1 MSQGARVLREAEIRE
16 DQHVD
21 VALGDPENAKEV
33 AAPAYDPCMAQDMIR
48 VGTLLELQDHGPKVV
63 RGADRS
69 IVVFVDDG
77 KVAAVDNRCPHMGFP
92 LQRGTVKDG
101 ILTCHWHEARF
112 DLCSGCTFDAFADDV
127 PTFDTVIQG
136 DIVYVCPTPRKAE
149 DASYHL
155 GRLEKGILEGVGL
168 VQAKSIIGL
177 LKSGSDSRQVVRKVV
192 LLASGRRD
200 TWAPGM
206 AYLTIIG
213 RLMPY
218 LSEETAYFALCSAVQ
233 RVASEMQ
240 QTPPRRPRQALDGP
254 HDKERL
260 HGWMR
265 HWLEGRHRDGA
276 ERVLLTAIADQAS
289 PAELSALLLG
299 AETDRVYAAQGHTFD
314 GANKALELMELVGAD
329 LAADLLPLALPAM
342 AAARGSAEDA
352 RWHHPHELI
361 APLLEAEA
369 RLPEALNDGRDKQW
383 KDDGQFSAALLGE
396 DPFRVIQLVEDSL
409 RAGAPPAE
417 LSKLVAHAAA
427 MRLAR
432 FALSNDVN
440 DWFNPQHTFIYANAV
455 DQVIGRTATPLTVRA
470 ILHAALAVYMDRFL
484 NVPPARL
491 PGERTELDDLP
502 ADPKT
507 LRDNLLAVMDQR
519 AEVDAAARLVA
530 RYLRLGH
537 PLPPLVDTLVFA
549 TVREDL
555 DFHTMQVLE
564 AGVNQC
570 RHWQGRP
577 EAECILIGVVRQLA
591 AACPTRRSGLQTATI
606 ALRLHRGEKV
616 YEEQ

>member
-1 MSQGARVLREAEIRE
+1 
-16 DQHVD
+16 
-21 VALGDPENAKEV
+21 
-33 AAPAYDPCMAQDMIR
+33 MAQDMIR
-48 VGTLLELQDHGPKVV
+48 VGTLSELQDNGPKVV
-63 RGADRS
+63 RGTDRA
-69 IVVFVDDG
+69 IVVFVHDG
-77 KVAAVDNRCPHMGFP
+77 KVCAVDNRCPHMGFP
-92 LQRGTVKDG
+92 LQRGSVKDG

-127 PTFDTVIQG
+127 PTFDTQIQDG
-136 DIVYVCPTPRKAE
+136 IAYVCPVPRKAE
-149 DASYHL
+149 DTSYHL
-155 GRLEKGILEGVGL
+155 KRLEKGILEGVGL

-177 LKSGSDSRQVVRKVV
+177 LKSGSDWRPLVRSVA

-200 TWAPGM
+200 TWAPGLT
-206 AYLTIIG
+206 YLTIVG

-218 LSEETAYFALCSAVQ
+218 LSEETTYFALCSSVQ
-233 RVASEMQ
+233 RVASEIQ

-254 HDKERL
+254 HDKEQL

-265 HWLEGRHRDGA
+265 HWLKGRHRDGA
-276 ERVLLTAIADQAS
+276 ERVLLTAVAEHAGSAD
-289 PAELSALLLG
+289 LSSLLLG

-314 GANKALELMELVGAD
+314 AANKALELMELVGAD

-342 AAARGSAEDA
+342 ATARGSEEDA

-361 APLLEAEA
+361 APLRNIEE
-369 RLPEALNDGRDKQW
+369 RLPEALNDGRGKQW

-396 DPFRVIQLVEDSL
+396 DPFTIIQLVEDSL

-417 LSKLVAHAAA
+417 LSKLAAHAAA

-440 DWFNPQHTFIYANAV
+440 DWFNPQHTLIYANAV
-455 DQVIGRTATPLTVRA
+455 DQVIRRAATPLTVRA

-491 PGERTELDDLP
+491 PGERTGLDDLP
-502 ADPKT
+502 TDPKA
-507 LRDNLLAVMDQR
+507 LRDNLLAVLDQR
-519 AEVDAAARLVA
+519 AEVDAAARLAA

-537 PLPPLVDTLVFA
+537 PFAPLVDTLAFA

-577 EAECILIGVVRQLA
+577 EAETILVGIVRQLA

-616 YEEQ
+616 YEDD